1 MAVIIKPF
9 FMQFNLINGTYNRL
23 EALEI
28 LTRMV
33 QVKIEFHE
41 DHILHTTDEEDRKM
55 REQRIKELHSDLRR
69 MRREIDKAEGR
80 IAISATVKI

>member
-1 MAVIIKPF
+1 MH
-9 FMQFNLINGTYNRL
+9 FNLINGTYSQI

-28 LTRMV
+28 LSRMV

-41 DHILHTTDEEDRKM
+41 DHIIHSTDEDDRKM
-55 REQRIKELHSDLRR
+55 RQQRIKELESDLFK
-69 MRREIDKAEGR
+69 MRKEIEKSKGR

>member
-1 MAVIIKPF
+1 
-9 FMQFNLINGTYNRL
+9 MQFNLINGTYSQI

-41 DHILHTTDEEDRKM
+41 DHIIHSTDEDDRKM
-55 REQRIKELHSDLRR
+55 RQQRIKELESDLFK
-69 MRREIDKAEGR
+69 MRKEIEKAKGR
-80 IAISATVKI
+80 IAISAIVKI

>member
-1 MAVIIKPF
+1 ME
-9 FMQFNLINGTYNRL
+9 FNLINGTYSRL

-28 LTRMV
+28 LSRMV

-55 REQRIKELHSDLRR
+55 REQRIKELHSDLLRIR
-69 MRREIDKAEGR
+69 KKIEEAPGR